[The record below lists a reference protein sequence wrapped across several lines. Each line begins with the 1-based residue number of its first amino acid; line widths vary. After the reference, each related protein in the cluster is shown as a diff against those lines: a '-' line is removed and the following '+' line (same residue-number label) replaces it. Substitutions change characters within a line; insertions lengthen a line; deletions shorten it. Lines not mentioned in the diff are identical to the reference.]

1 MAYQGFASGSVDEDA
16 FAVRQFLADGHKI
29 LLAQSYSKNMGLYGQ
44 RVGAFT
50 VVAEDKDEADRVM
63 SQIKILIRPMYS
75 NPPRHGARIVSE
87 VMTNP
92 ELRAQWLNDVKGM
105 ADRIISMRAQL
116 RDGLAKNGSSRDW
129 KHFTEQIGMFAFT
142 GMTPDQVE
150 KITKDFSVY
159 LTKDGR
165 ISIAGITSGN
175 VGHLAEAMAAVTK

>member
-1 MAYQGFASGSVDEDA
+1 
-16 FAVRQFLADGHKI
+16 
-29 LLAQSYSKNMGLYGQ
+29 
-44 RVGAFT
+44 
-50 VVAEDKDEADRVM
+50 
-63 SQIKILIRPMYS
+63 MYS
-75 NPPRHGARIVSE
+75 NPPRHGARIATE

-92 ELRAQWLNDVKGM
+92 ELRAQWLKDVKGM

-129 KHFTEQIGMFAFT
+129 KHITDQIGMFAFT
-142 GMTPDQVE
+142 GMTPEQVE

-175 VGHLAEAMAAVTK
+175 VGHLAEAMATVTK